1 MLVPAF
7 TIKLEDVIAHK
18 LVTIGK
24 YDGKHPSLTFGTNA
38 GKVCIHSPH
47 DHAIQNEGGAQG
59 QTRTLNINKEITS
72 LVAGR
77 LDGTKE
83 YDVLITGTQTNLFA
97 YDVENN
103 SDVFYKEVPDGIN
116 SCIFGKVQD
125 VDVPLAIVGGNCS
138 IQGFDF
144 TGTEKFWTVT
154 GDNVSALA
162 LCDAEE
168 DGMNELLVGSDDF
181 AIRIF
186 QGEEVISEV
195 TEAAKIAELCRI
207 RMKKYGYALENGTI
221 GVYDGASRVWRVKSK
236 HQCMALE
243 SFDLDADGVPE
254 LISGWSNGSVNVRN
268 ESTGEVIYKDSFNSA
283 IAGIVKSDYRCDGNE
298 NIIVCGSDGEVRGYL
313 PSAVT
318 ESQGGGA
325 TSASAAVDNGKD
337 SRLIEKLNQKKKV
350 LMMELSN
357 LEVQNIDLE
366 RAGGAGWGGG
376 GGSSG
381 NNLPSGTDV
390 RHELLINYKK
400 KCCELSIELTTDAVI
415 ASVVVIDTEG
425 GIFETDTIIHKV
437 SEETSQTKIE
447 LRPLKNIP
455 SILAVQV
462 HVGNRPTSTTL
473 GVFDFNVVLPTFSNF
488 VLNTKDMD
496 GAPPKSSV
504 NFSVGAD
511 FNSIVDWIEQSF
523 ILTDQ
528 LGVGAGGLQVKFTGF
543 TPTGAGSKLW
553 LQIKRDDKVKIK
565 IGCDSMEVAAT
576 VIQDL
581 GKYLKITE
589 LEAECNF
596 PEEMASF
603 SLVLNDVTEYHS
615 TRTKL
620 TADMADSSQR
630 VKALVVRAEDAR
642 ILQEM
647 KLMRGIYSDLFNL
660 NNELIGEYAKRSNN
674 HQALLDALKKVN
686 AMINRAS
693 NLRIGKAKAKVITEC
708 RKAIKKSKFD
718 SLVGIINSGVAGR

>member
-1 MLVPAF
+1 M
-7 TIKLEDVIAHK
+7 
-18 LVTIGK
+18 
-24 YDGKHPSLTFGTNA
+24 
-38 GKVCIHSPH
+38 
-47 DHAIQNEGGAQG
+47 
-59 QTRTLNINKEITS
+59 
-72 LVAGR
+72 
-77 LDGTKE
+77 
-83 YDVLITGTQTNLFA
+83 
-97 YDVENN
+97 
-103 SDVFYKEVPDGIN
+103 
-116 SCIFGKVQD
+116 
-125 VDVPLAIVGGNCS
+125 
-138 IQGFDF
+138 
-144 TGTEKFWTVT
+144 
-154 GDNVSALA
+154 
-162 LCDAEE
+162 
-168 DGMNELLVGSDDF
+168 
-181 AIRIF
+181 
-186 QGEEVISEV
+186 
-195 TEAAKIAELCRI
+195 
-207 RMKKYGYALENGTI
+207 
-221 GVYDGASRVWRVKSK
+221 
-236 HQCMALE
+236 
-243 SFDLDADGVPE
+243 
-254 LISGWSNGSVNVRN
+254 
-268 ESTGEVIYKDSFNSA
+268 
-283 IAGIVKSDYRCDGNE
+283 
-298 NIIVCGSDGEVRGYL
+298 
-313 PSAVT
+313 
-318 ESQGGGA
+318 
-325 TSASAAVDNGKD
+325 
-337 SRLIEKLNQKKKV
+337 
-350 LMMELSN
+350 
-357 LEVQNIDLE
+357 
-366 RAGGAGWGGG
+366 
-376 GGSSG
+376 
-381 NNLPSGTDV
+381 
-390 RHELLINYKK
+390 
-400 KCCELSIELTTDAVI
+400 
-415 ASVVVIDTEG
+415 VVIDTEG

-589 LEAECNF
+589 VRVCKVEATILPYVRTNPPSSPSLFSNVIMPFLCSPQLEAECNF

>member
-7 TIKLEDVIAHK
+7 TFKLDDVIKHK

-24 YDGKHPSLTFGTNA
+24 YDGKHPSLTFATNA

-47 DHAIQNEGGAQG
+47 DHVNGGES

-77 LDGTKE
+77 LDPEKN
-83 YDVLITGTQTNLFA
+83 YDILITGTQTNLFA
-97 YDVENN
+97 YDIENN
-103 SDVFYKEVPDGIN
+103 SDVFYKD
-116 SCIFGKVQD
+116 
-125 VDVPLAIVGGNCS
+125 AIVGGNCS
-138 IQGFDF
+138 IQGFDH

-162 LCDAEE
+162 FCDAEV
-168 DGMNELLVGSDDF
+168 GGKNELLVGSDDF

-195 TEAAKIAELCRI
+195 TEAAKIVELCRI
-207 RMKKYGYALENGTI
+207 RGKRYGYALENGTI
-221 GVYDGASRVWRVKSK
+221 GVYEGRSRVWRVKSK

-268 ESTGEVIYKDSFNSA
+268 SSTGEVIYKDSFGSS

-298 NIIVCGSDGEVRGYL
+298 NIIVCGVDGEVRGYL

-318 ESQGGGA
+318 EGEGGA
-325 TSASAAVDNGKD
+325 VEMG
-337 SRLIEKLNQKKKV
+337 
-350 LMMELSN
+350 
-357 LEVQNIDLE
+357 
-366 RAGGAGWGGG
+366 
-376 GGSSG
+376 
-381 NNLPSGTDV
+381 GTDV

-400 KCCELSIELTTDAVI
+400 KCCELNIELSTEAVI

-437 SEETSQTKIE
+437 SEETNQTKIE
-447 LRPLKNIP
+447 LRPLKNV
-455 SILAVQV
+455 SSTLAVQV

-473 GVFDFNVVLPTFSNF
+473 GVFDFNVALPTFSNF
-488 VLNTKDMD
+488 VLNTDDMD

-504 NFSVGAD
+504 SFSLAVD
-511 FNSIVDWIEQSF
+511 FNSIVDWIEHSF

-543 TPTGAGSKLW
+543 TPTGTGSKLW
-553 LQIKRDDKVKIK
+553 LQIKRDDKIKIK
-565 IGCDSMEVAAT
+565 IGCDSMEVAGT

-581 GKYLKITE
+581 GKHLKITE

-603 SLVLNDVTEYHS
+603 GLVLTDVTEYHS

-674 HQALLDALKKVN
+674 HQALLTALKKVN
-686 AMINRAS
+686 ATINRAS

-708 RKAIKKSKFD
+708 RKAIKKSNFKL
-718 SLVGIINSGVAGR
+718 LVGIINSGAAGRG